1 MARFLFFSLCIL
13 VLGGSAISARTEY
26 RLGGQD
32 GNSWE
37 AALSDGNATEYLV
50 LDGMDEVERG
60 PVGTTL
66 FGEPKAHMIHFINS
80 TNSITPR
87 FIEEHVN
94 LTQADPESSDIPLP
108 YTGGS
113 VKSATSCVHASGDI
127 RQMRRMFDGDPGSA
141 IFNKIS
147 FTGNRTSGAGW
158 KGVSAVNFS
167 AVVPINRI
175 RFYPRLG
182 QADDIRLIKDLIE
195 KSPDTNRHALGDFSQ
210 DSFTEN
216 TLAGYEIRVAD
227 ESANIFITGP
237 CDRPPSGN
245 HSVHPNWLGA
255 EDKRLDVL
263 RSTEENLDVVVDL
276 TFPTKYVQFLTFQP
290 KPEAS
295 WEVAEFEVFG
305 KGFVQKTILR
315 TQILD
320 FGRPVNWGKIRWSG
334 ETPTDTRIEVRTRTG
349 NSVNPNLYFETD
361 ANGNTVPTT
370 KKVYDKINYLEQL
383 PLVYDS
389 ANWTFWSPA
398 YDFAAGR
405 RDPSLPAEEWKD
417 GIPIVS
423 EGVGQY
429 LQLEIRLFATVDKA
443 PRLDQIAIQFAQYP
457 VARDIVAEIWP
468 IEVDSFEPTTF
479 TYVVK
484 PTFETDNV
492 GFNHL
497 EILTHTRVD
506 NIQSVK
512 VDGVEVD
519 TTLFRPQRLADRLV
533 VEFPPLDSED
543 TSKQVEVV
551 FDAPVLRFGTQ
562 FTGWV
567 YNSDDPD
574 QIKQRIQ
581 PGNATFR
588 FSGDVLSVTSP
599 IGGDL
604 LIDVAAT
611 SRIFTPNG
619 DGFNDALI
627 LSYKLREV
635 TAARQVA
642 LEIYDLGGRL
652 VQKLAGVPSTS
663 GEGQHRWDGR
673 TSAGALVPP
682 GTYLYRLVLDAEQE
696 EKQTGVFA
704 VAY

>member
-37 AALSDGNATEYLV
+37 AALSDGNAGVYLV
-50 LDGMDEVERG
+50 FDDQGQEERRVQ
-60 PVGTTL
+60 VGTTP
-66 FGEPKAHMIHFINS
+66 FGAGIDTMIHF
-80 TNSITPR
+80 TATSIQPR
-87 FIEEHVN
+87 FIEEGRN
-94 LTQADPESSDIPLP
+94 LVLTDPNAPEGGVPLP
-108 YTGGS
+108 YTRGR
-113 VKSATSCVHASGDI
+113 VNPATSCVHQSGDI
-127 RQMRRMFDGDPGSA
+127 RNMKPMFDGDPSSTA
-141 IFNKIS
+141 FNFVS
-147 FTGNRTSGAGW
+147 PTGAGW
-158 KGVSAVNFS
+158 RGTS
-167 AVVPINRI
+167 VVDFGAAIPINRI

-182 QADDIRLIKDLIE
+182 QDDDLRLI
-195 KSPDTNRHALGDFSQ
+195 Q
-210 DSFTEN
+210 SFTEPVPPIAAFSPDSFAEN
-216 TLAGYEIRVAD
+216 ALGGYEIRVGD
-227 ESANIFITGP
+227 NSANIFIKGP
-237 CDRPPSGN
+237 CDRAPKGT
-245 HSVHPNWLGA
+245 HSVNTNWVSA
-255 EDKRLDVL
+255 EDERLSIL
-263 RSTEENLDVVVDL
+263 KNEQENLDVVVEL
-276 TFPTKYVQFLTFQP
+276 NFPKRSVRWLTFQP
-290 KPEAS
+290 FPKAS
-295 WEVAEFEVFG
+295 WEVAEFEVYG
-305 KGFVQKTILR
+305 GGFVRESVLL

-320 FGRPVNWGKIRWSG
+320 FGKPVNWGKIRWSG
-334 ETPTDTRIEVRTRTG
+334 DFPAGTRIEVHTRTG
-349 NSVNPNLYFETD
+349 NTTDPNLYFDID

-370 KKVYDKINYLEQL
+370 KEEWEEINFLVQL
-383 PLVYDS
+383 PLVYDA
-389 ANWTFWSPA
+389 ANWTFWSPP
-398 YDFAAGR
+398 YDFEAGL

-417 GIPIVS
+417 GTPIIS
-423 EGVGQY
+423 EGVGRY
-429 LQLEIRLFATVDKA
+429 IQLAIRLFGTFEEA
-443 PRLDQIAIQFAQYP
+443 PRLDQIAIQFGENP
-457 VARDIVAEIWP
+457 VAREVVAEIWP
-468 IEVDSFEPTTF
+468 IQVESFEPTAF

-484 PTFETDNV
+484 PTFEVDNT
-492 GFNHL
+492 GFDHL

-506 NIQSVK
+506 IIQSIK

-519 TTLFRPQRLADRLV
+519 TTRFRPDRQNDRLMV
-533 VEFPPLDSED
+533 ALPLLAGED
-543 TSKQVEVV
+543 NSLKQVEVI